1 MCPSHPWFHH
11 SEHRLLSGVLALF
24 WAALIGGCA
33 TTPAPSA
40 PPDAPVAAAPVPPPE
55 FVPVV
60 RYGRYT
66 LIELAPSAAQQN
78 LLLQVVEV
86 SAPDTLHAT
95 VADALRH
102 ILRRS
107 GYQLC
112 GGQDTDA
119 LGRLPLPAA
128 HYQLGPLFLRDA
140 LLTLAG
146 PAWDLHVDDGARLVC
161 FSHVAPA
168 SIDPAS
174 TSPDAAADTDA
185 QVQTVP
191 LAAEDRP

>member
-1 MCPSHPWFHH
+1 MCPSDPWFRDPKR
-11 SEHRLLSGVLALF
+11 RLLAGLLGFF

-33 TTPAPSA
+33 TAPTPPPETPAAVAPDPS
-40 PPDAPVAAAPVPPPE
+40 PE

-66 LIELAPSAAQQN
+66 LIELAPSAAQQD

-86 SAPDTLHAT
+86 STPDTLHAT

-102 ILRRS
+102 VLRRS

-128 HYQLGPLFLRDA
+128 HYQLGPLVLRDA
-140 LLTLAG
+140 LLTLTG
-146 PAWDLHVDDGARLVC
+146 PAWDLHVDDGTRLVC
-161 FSHVAPA
+161 FSHVSPAPTETEPLPTQPTTA
-168 SIDPAS
+168 PN
-174 TSPDAAADTDA
+174 AD
-185 QVQTVP
+185 VQALTFP
-191 LAAEDRP
+191 LAAEVQP